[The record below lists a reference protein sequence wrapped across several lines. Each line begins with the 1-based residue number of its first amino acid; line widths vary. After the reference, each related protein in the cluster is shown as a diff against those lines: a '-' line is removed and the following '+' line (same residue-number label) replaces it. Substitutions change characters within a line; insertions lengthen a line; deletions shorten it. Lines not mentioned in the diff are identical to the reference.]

1 MFLVTWTSAGNA
13 GLSRA
18 HASDSFLTVSSSS
31 AELPVSKPTNNGKAM
46 RSGSETLC
54 VLDTRTAAGFSGLRR
69 GVKGGSSS
77 SSDSSL
83 ASGGAFADMEVVIV
97 VMRMEEGRVGL
108 NGVDIRIGSQSESD
122 SESES
127 ISSAISTEGT
137 SETRALGVEDDGD
150 LLRGWDG
157 VVDMMLSSDEGR

>member
-1 MFLVTWTSAGNA
+1 
-13 GLSRA
+13 
-18 HASDSFLTVSSSS
+18 
-31 AELPVSKPTNNGKAM
+31 
-46 RSGSETLC
+46 
-54 VLDTRTAAGFSGLRR
+54 
-69 GVKGGSSS
+69 
-77 SSDSSL
+77 
-83 ASGGAFADMEVVIV
+83 
-97 VMRMEEGRVGL
+97 MRMEEGRVGL

-127 ISSAISTEGT
+127 ISSSISTEGT